1 MLRKH
6 VFVIFLPDSLDH
18 DDRYYTA
25 LKSLNK
31 RAGRFDLLLLVAS
44 ITLTSSAAR
53 PKLPN
58 ADVGEETNEKKI
70 SKKKKYTWLYGRK

>member
-1 MLRKH
+1 M
-6 VFVIFLPDSLDH
+6 
-18 DDRYYTA
+18 
-25 LKSLNK
+25 
-31 RAGRFDLLLLVAS
+31 LLLVAS

-70 SKKKKYTWLYGRK
+70 SKNKKHTWLYGRK